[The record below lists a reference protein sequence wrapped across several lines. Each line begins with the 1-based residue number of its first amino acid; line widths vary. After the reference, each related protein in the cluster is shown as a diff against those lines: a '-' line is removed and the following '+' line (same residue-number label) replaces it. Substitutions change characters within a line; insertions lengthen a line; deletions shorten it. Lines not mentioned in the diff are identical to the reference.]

1 MRIRSIV
8 ITSLAATLIYTV
20 SFASSLPSR
29 SSGSADNFAANSN
42 KTMNSKDTKSAAPN
56 TREQEATAKIFENYQ
71 HCYATL
77 ISDFVESPAEVINAR
92 KVTIKKFCRSIAQV
106 KYQKK
111 FSECYTSNLK
121 SGNELDTII
130 AECLADND
138 KPSR

>member
-1 MRIRSIV
+1 MRIRSRV

-71 HCYATL
+71 HFIY
-77 ISDFVESPAEVINAR
+77 
-92 KVTIKKFCRSIAQV
+92 
-106 KYQKK
+106 
-111 FSECYTSNLK
+111 
-121 SGNELDTII
+121 
-130 AECLADND
+130 
-138 KPSR
+138 